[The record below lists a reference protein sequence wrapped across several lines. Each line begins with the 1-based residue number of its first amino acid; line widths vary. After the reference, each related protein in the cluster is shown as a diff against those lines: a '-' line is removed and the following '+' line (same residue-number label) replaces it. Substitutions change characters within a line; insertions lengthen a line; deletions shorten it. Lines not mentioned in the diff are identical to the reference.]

1 MTDGVFMCL
10 PEFYDGDDGPKSS
23 DAVTAFVQEWEIA
36 DDCDPEPWRVMF
48 AAALT
53 EYGEQVRA
61 RAIERIGPATPDAP
75 LDTEF
80 VKGYRLCLREC
91 IDRLRALP
99 VHCAAEPPKGEV
111 G

>member
-1 MTDGVFMCL
+1 MLDQ
-10 PEFYDGDDGPKSS
+10 EDGDVAFLKGFLEG
-23 DAVTAFVQEWEIA
+23 AVGEAILGKY
-36 DDCDPEPWRVMF
+36 